1 MSNRPP
7 DLYPQHPTDGEA
19 RRIMRETKERLQER
33 GLWDAA
39 DLHDFEAELDP
50 TRPEID
56 LLHLHAD
63 GHECRSGACLT
74 TAGRRDFLCDACQL
88 AQKDAHGHRYR
99 PSEKPV

>member
-1 MSNRPP
+1 MREA

-19 RRIMRETKERLQER
+19 RRIMRETRERLQEK
-33 GLWDAA
+33 GLWDVA

-63 GHECRSGACLT
+63 GHECRSGAC
-74 TAGRRDFLCDACQL
+74 ASFGRDYHCEPCQL
-88 AQKDAHGHRYR
+88 LMADSRGHRYR
-99 PSEKPV
+99 PLLGRDSYGA